1 MSGSVRPIA
10 IVVLALLTITP
21 AAPAVAEAPADAR
34 VIVVLE
40 QDAGDPA
47 TAAVEIAR
55 AHGGTVGFVY
65 RHALRGFSMELPEPA
80 LAGLARHPR
89 VAWVEPDVVLSIA
102 QTESQVIPT
111 GIDRIDADVNPP
123 TVDLGPYGNPE
134 LAILDTG
141 IMAGHSDLHVV
152 AYTDCTSAIFYPT
165 FGGCSADGNPW
176 DEDGNGHGTHVSGI
190 AAARDN
196 DHGVIGTAPDARLWS
211 IKVLSDDGTGYLG
224 GILAGID
231 LVTSQAHVIK
241 VANMSLGFEGS
252 AASLDT
258 AITNSVNAGVV
269 YVVAAGNSA
278 KDASTFSPA
287 NHPDVIAVSALAD
300 FDGKPGGLGAHTCRE
315 DVDDTLADFSN
326 FGSTVDIAAPGVCI
340 LSTWNDGGYFT
351 ASGTSMASPY
361 VAGAMLRYIAESG
374 PFTQNRSGAE
384 AARAG
389 FFATYTAPA
398 DGPVGF
404 TGGSGEPLLYMGGDQ
419 DPPPPSENQQ
429 PAASFT
435 ADCTDLTCAFTATS
449 TDPDGDDL
457 THAWDFGDGNTGGGA
472 TVTHTYDAAGEY
484 TVTLTSSDGEL
495 AGTATDTVTV
505 TELPPPPENEPPAAV
520 ASATPTSGDAP
531 LEVHFSSEGSSDP
544 NGSIASYSWAFG
556 DGGTSTAANPT
567 HTYQAAGTYTATL
580 TVTDDDGATGTD
592 TVTIT
597 VETPPLPDPTLH
609 VGGLAGSTAKSR
621 SQWRATVTITAHDQT
636 GAPVAGVTVTGTWS
650 GGYSGSAS
658 CTTGT
663 TGACPVTSAWL
674 ANRTSSVT
682 YTVGSLSKDGYDY
695 DASANVATSITVSKP

>member
-47 TAAVEIAR
+47 TAAVDIAR

-80 LAGLARHPR
+80 VAGLARHPR

-123 TVDLGPYGNPE
+123 TADLGAYGNPE

-196 DHGVIGTAPDARLWS
+196 DHGVVGTAPNARLWS
-211 IKVLSDDGTGYLG
+211 IKVLADDGTGYLG

-300 FDGKPGGLGAHTCRE
+300 FDGKPGGLGAPTCRE

-340 LSTWNDGGYFT
+340 LSTWNDGGYFM

-404 TGGSGEPLLYMGGDQ
+404 TDGSGEPLLYLGGEVE
-419 DPPPPSENQQ
+419 PPPPPPENR
-429 PAASFT
+429 PPVASLT
-435 ADCTDLTCAFTATS
+435 ADCTDLTCTFTAGS
-449 TDPDGDDL
+449 SDPDGDDL
-457 THAWDFGDGNTGGGA
+457 THTWTFGDGNA
-472 TVTHTYDAAGEY
+472 
-484 TVTLTSSDGEL
+484 
-495 AGTATDTVTV
+495 
-505 TELPPPPENEPPAAV
+505 PPEP
-520 ASATPTSGDAP
+520 
-531 LEVHFSSEGSSDP
+531 
-544 NGSIASYSWAFG
+544 
-556 DGGTSTAANPT
+556 
-567 HTYQAAGTYTATL
+567 
-580 TVTDDDGATGTD
+580 
-592 TVTIT
+592 
-597 VETPPLPDPTLH
+597 
-609 VGGLAGSTAKSR
+609 R
-621 SQWRATVTITAHDQT
+621 
-636 GAPVAGVTVTGTWS
+636 
-650 GGYSGSAS
+650 
-658 CTTGT
+658 
-663 TGACPVTSAWL
+663 
-674 ANRTSSVT
+674 
-682 YTVGSLSKDGYDY
+682 
-695 DASANVATSITVSKP
+695 